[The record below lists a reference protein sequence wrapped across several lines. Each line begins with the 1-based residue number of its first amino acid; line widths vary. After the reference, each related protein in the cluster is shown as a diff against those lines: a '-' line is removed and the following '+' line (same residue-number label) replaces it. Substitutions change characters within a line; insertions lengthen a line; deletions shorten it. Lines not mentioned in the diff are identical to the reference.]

1 MNFDQLWIGDPV
13 FVVSKNSNGVW
24 EGFTGEKQ
32 AKVKIGRTVFIV
44 ELSDL
49 EPARFG
55 RPKPVKKVDAPLT
68 KKPKPPDDT
77 DFSSAAIDLHMDV
90 LAPDRVND
98 PPQMILTHQLKACK
112 AFIEQSIEAKRP
124 SIVIIHGKGEGVLK
138 AEVEHLMGDFPQIKF
153 TFPKHDGGAIEAL
166 LHY

>member
-13 FVVSKNSNGVW
+13 FVVSKNSNGAW
-24 EGFTGEKQ
+24 EGYTGESQ
-32 AKVKIGRTVFIV
+32 AKVRVGHTTFVV
-44 ELSDL
+44 DLTDL

-55 RPKPVKKVDAPLT
+55 KPKPAKKADAPLA
-68 KKPKPPDDT
+68 KKPKQERP
-77 DFSSAAIDLHMDV
+77 DFSSAALDLHMDV

-98 PPQMILTHQLKACK
+98 PPQMILTHQLKACQ
-112 AFIEQSIEAKRP
+112 AFIEQSIAAMRP

-138 AEVEHLMGDFPQIKF
+138 AEVEHLIAEYPQIKF

-166 LHY
+166 LQY